1 MASPSKINLILSL
14 SKDEA
19 APVPA
24 DTTDLIRQHIRGQ
37 GFFHKLTAGESLPQ
51 AKAGGGER

>member
-19 APVPA
+19 AAASA
-24 DTTDLIRQHIRGQ
+24 DITDQIRQPIRDQ
-37 GFFHKLTAGESLPQ
+37 RFFHKLTAGE
-51 AKAGGGER
+51 GGAQPKGLGG